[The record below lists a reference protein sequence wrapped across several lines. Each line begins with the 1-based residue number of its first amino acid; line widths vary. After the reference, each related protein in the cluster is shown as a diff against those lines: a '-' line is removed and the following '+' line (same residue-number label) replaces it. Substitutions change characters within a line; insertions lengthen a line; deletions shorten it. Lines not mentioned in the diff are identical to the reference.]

1 MSPVEFTAVTAPAHR
16 SADRCTCKFDWGHPL
31 SAEDNEA
38 LAAKKK
44 ELGTSCMKDFNF
56 HTAHLMHTLTRVLIK
71 QLGASGEKAVTLALA
86 EYVDTFGQE
95 YLDVLDTIS
104 LDEIYPFEM

>member
-1 MSPVEFTAVTAPAHR
+1 MTAVNSTGDIRYQPR
-16 SADRCTCKFDWGHPL
+16 TMKL
-31 SAEDNEA
+31 

-56 HTAHLMHTLTRVLIK
+56 HTAHLMHTLTRVLTK
-71 QLGASGEKAVTLALA
+71 QLGAAGEKAVTLALA

-104 LDEIYPFEM
+104 LDEIYPFEV